1 MIKTGLRHPLESLAD
16 GIKIF
21 NELLCPHQ
29 LSKKKKIINQTEDIR
44 HAQLIHHHKSFHMCL
59 VYDLQKLFMNLHN
72 QHFEEVIIQER
83 VMNTSGAIQE

>member
-1 MIKTGLRHPLESLAD
+1 MGLKFSMNYYAPINLAR
-16 GIKIF
+16 K
-21 NELLCPHQ
+21 E
-29 LSKKKKIINQTEDIR
+29 IINQTEDIR